1 MALKAGFLESRVI
14 YVKFSIAP
22 GVKRMECHFYTLNG
36 SRLTTYRLFDGA
48 LLESFIS
55 NTVESVHDLTWEE
68 LVR

>member
-48 LLESFIS
+48 LL
-55 NTVESVHDLTWEE
+55 
-68 LVR
+68 